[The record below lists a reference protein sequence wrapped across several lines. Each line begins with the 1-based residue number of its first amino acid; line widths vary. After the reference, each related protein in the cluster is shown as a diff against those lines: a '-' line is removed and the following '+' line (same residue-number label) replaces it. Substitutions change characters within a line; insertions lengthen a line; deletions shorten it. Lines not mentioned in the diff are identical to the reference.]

1 MKVDAEAGAF
11 DAIAQLEA
19 AGTRHRVPYE
29 GRVVCWRRFGSGPHL
44 VLVHGGHGSWLHWIR
59 NIPAFAQ
66 RHTVWVP
73 DLPGFGDSDELG
85 GEPHGNGRMQHLVD
99 ALIGSL
105 DTLVGRH
112 AAIDLA
118 GFSFGG
124 LVAATLAAQRPNVRA
139 LALLGPGGHGAP
151 RRERAPMVDWRL
163 PDAAARAQA
172 LRHNLHAQMLHEP
185 REDALAL
192 AVHQLACEKTRFR
205 SKALSRSPVLQQV
218 LEGYRGPVLFIWGE
232 HDVTADPVAVAPRL
246 AQHHPEREWV
256 LVPGAGH
263 WVQYERCREVDQLLL
278 RWFQA
283 GAQSPAQTRQET
295 VVAPK
300 RKLSS

>member
-1 MKVDAEAGAF
+1 M
-11 DAIAQLEA
+11 A
-19 AGTRHRVPYE
+19 AGCTGYATSRPSR
-29 GRVVCWRRFGSGPHL
+29 SG
-44 VLVHGGHGSWLHWIR
+44 
-59 NIPAFAQ
+59 
-66 RHTVWVP
+66 TVWVP

-85 GEPHGNGRMQHLVD
+85 GEPHGGGRMQHLVD

-105 DTLVGRH
+105 DTLVGRQ
-112 AAIDLA
+112 AAIDVA

-124 LVAATLAAQRPNVRA
+124 LVAAYLAAQRPNVRA

-163 PDAAARAQA
+163 PDPATRIAA

-218 LEGYRGPVLFIWGE
+218 LEGYGGPVLFIWGE

-263 WVQYERCREVDQLLL
+263 WVQYERCREVDRLLL

-283 GAQSPAQTRQET
+283 GAQAFALQPVEPAVPDQG
-295 VVAPK
+295 
-300 RKLSS
+300 